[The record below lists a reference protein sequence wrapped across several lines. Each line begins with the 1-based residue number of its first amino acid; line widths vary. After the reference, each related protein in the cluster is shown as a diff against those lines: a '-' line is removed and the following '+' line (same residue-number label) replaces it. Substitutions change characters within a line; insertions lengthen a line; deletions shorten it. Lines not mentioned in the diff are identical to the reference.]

1 MSQMTYGGQ
10 RRMSRPQCDIRP
22 LLINFPPTILRRAD
36 MERRSTTGLEFC
48 LGCGRDFVSMARCT
62 RSGSGAWWVLLRCG
76 GCGTWHETF
85 AGDEAVAR
93 LQRANA
99 RGADRMRSEGETFRE
114 ALELDLIG
122 PDDFQNSSGS
132 PSS

>member
-1 MSQMTYGGQ
+1 MTYGRQ
-10 RRMSRPQCDIRP
+10 RRMSRCHRDIRP
-22 LLINFPPTILRRAD
+22 LMTNFPPTILRGAD
-36 MERRSTTGLEFC
+36 MERRSTTGLEIC
-48 LGCGRDFVSMARCT
+48 LGCGRDFVSMTRCT
-62 RSGSGAWWVLLRCG
+62 RAGSATWWVLLRCG

-99 RGADRMRSEGETFRE
+99 RRVDGMRSESEAFRE
-114 ALELDLIG
+114 ALELELIG
-122 PDDFQNSSGS
+122 PDDFKNASGS